1 MARIALLKQAASEV
15 NLSEWELYNGAK
27 SGKYPA
33 MRAGGE
39 RGRWIFDL
47 DLLEARIKELM
58 EQNMKQEPVQKT
70 AEYGKLRKIKG

>member
-1 MARIALLKQAASEV
+1 MARRALLKQAAVETG
-15 NLSEWELYNGAK
+15 LSEWELYNGAK

-33 MRAGGE
+33 MRAGGP

-58 EQNMKQEPVQKT
+58 EQNMKQEPSQM
-70 AEYGKLRKIKG
+70 AEEYGKLRRING

>member
-1 MARIALLKQAASEV
+1 
-15 NLSEWELYNGAK
+15 
-27 SGKYPA
+27 